1 MKQIL
6 QDMSSGETRL
16 ADVPTPNVSK
26 TSVLIQSTR
35 SLISVGTE
43 RMLVEFGKSNLIE
56 KARAQPE
63 RVKMVFDKMKTDGV
77 FATLDAVKSKLDQP
91 LPLGYCNVGR
101 VMQVGSEVK
110 EFVEGDRVVSNGY
123 HASVVSVSHNLTA
136 KIPDTVS
143 DEAAAFTVLAS
154 IGLQGI
160 RLAAPTLG
168 ESFVVT
174 GLGLIGLLT
183 VQLLRAHGCR
193 VLGID
198 FDESKLELAKTFGA
212 EVVHLSKGED
222 PVEVATAFSRGRGVD
237 GVIIT
242 ASTKSSDPVSQAAK
256 MSRKRGR
263 IVLVGVTGLELNRAD
278 FYEKELSF
286 QVSCSYG
293 PGRYDPNYEEKGQD
307 YPFGFVRWTEKR
319 NFEAILDMMADGR
332 LDTAPL
338 ISHRFSFDD
347 AVKAYDVL
355 SNDKK
360 ALGIVLEYPQVPA
373 SQLRVSKVTLKPAS
387 FKPEEP
393 VLGFIGSGNYASRI
407 LIPAFK
413 KAGAQLHTIVSQ
425 GGVSA
430 THHGQKNDFHAASTE
445 ATQVLDNPDIN
456 TVVVV
461 TRHNTHASYVV
472 QALERGKHVFV
483 EKPLALTDADLAAID
498 VAYKRASNVKL
509 MVGFNRRFAPMVVK
523 MKGLLSSVS
532 EPKTFIMTMNAGS
545 IPADNWVQDVAVGGG
560 RIIGEACHY
569 VDLMR
574 HLVGHEIVS
583 VQARRMGEHPG
594 VAVTED
600 KATIT
605 LGFADGS
612 HGTIHYFA
620 NGGKVF
626 PKERIEVF
634 AGGGVLQ
641 LDNFR
646 KLSSYGWRDF
656 RGLRSFSQD
665 KGQEACAA
673 AFVASLR
680 GGTASP
686 IAYEEL
692 LEVSRVSIE
701 AAKQLREQH

>member
-1 MKQIL
+1 MKQVL
-6 QDMSSGETRL
+6 QNMSSGETRL
-16 ADVPTPNVSK
+16 VDVPTPNVSK
-26 TSVLIQSTR
+26 TSMLIQTTR

-63 RVKMVFDKMKTDGV
+63 RVKMVVDKMKTDGV

-101 VMQVGSEVK
+101 IMQVGTEVK
-110 EFVEGDRVVSNGY
+110 EFTEGDRVVSNGY
-123 HASVVSVSHNLTA
+123 HASVVSVSRNLTA
-136 KIPDTVS
+136 KIPDAVT

-198 FDESKLELAKTFGA
+198 FDESKLKLAEQFGA
-212 EVVHLSKGED
+212 EVVHLSRGEN
-222 PVEVATAFSRGRGVD
+222 PVEVAMAFSRGRGVD

-242 ASTKSSDPVSQAAK
+242 ASTKSSDPVSQAAQ

-263 IVLVGVTGLELNRAD
+263 IVLVGVTGLELNRSD

-332 LDTAPL
+332 LQVEPL
-338 ISHRFSFDD
+338 VSHRFSFDES
-347 AVKAYDVL
+347 VKAYDVL
-355 SNDKK
+355 SNDKA
-360 ALGIVLEYPQVPA
+360 ALGIVLEYPQV
-373 SQLRVSKVTLKPAS
+373 SVTELRVSKVTLKPAS
-387 FKPEEP
+387 FKREEP
-393 VLGFIGSGNYASRI
+393 VLGFIGSGNYASRV

-413 KAGAQLHTIVSQ
+413 KAGAQLHTIVSH

-430 THHGQKNDFHAASTE
+430 THHGEKNDFHAASTE
-445 ATQVLDNPDIN
+445 ASQVLDNPDIN

-461 TRHNTHASYVV
+461 TRHNTHASYVT

-483 EKPLALTDADLAAID
+483 EKPLALTDAELDSIDAVYRQSSDL
-498 VAYKRASNVKL
+498 KL

-523 MKGLLSSVS
+523 MKSLLSSIT
-532 EPKTFIMTMNAGS
+532 EPKSLIMTMNAGA
-545 IPADNWVQDVAVGGG
+545 IPADNWVQDVTIGGG
-560 RIIGEACHY
+560 RILGEACHY

-600 KATIT
+600 KASIT

-612 HGTIHYFA
+612 FGTIHYFA

-646 KLSSYGWRDF
+646 RLTGYGWRDF
-656 RGLRSFSQD
+656 RGMRSFSQD

-673 AFVASLR
+673 AFISSLR
-680 GGTASP
+680 QGLPSP
-686 IAYEEL
+686 IAFEEL

-701 AAKQLREQH
+701 ATRQLRQQV

>member
-16 ADVPTPNVSK
+16 VDVPTPNVSK
-26 TSVLIQSTR
+26 TSVLIQTTR

-43 RMLVEFGKSNLIE
+43 RMLVEFGKANLLE

-101 VMQVGSEVK
+101 VMSLGSDVK
-110 EFVEGDRVVSNGY
+110 DFAEGERVVSNGY
-123 HASVVSVSHNLTA
+123 HASVVSVSRNLTA
-136 KIPDTVS
+136 KIPDAVT

-198 FDESKLELAKTFGA
+198 FDESKLKLAQQFGA
-212 EVVHLSKGED
+212 EVVHLSRGED
-222 PVEVATAFSRGRGVD
+222 PVEVAMAFSRGRGVD

-293 PGRYDPNYEEKGQD
+293 PGRYDPTYEEKGQD

-332 LDTAPL
+332 LQVESL
-338 ISHRFSFDD
+338 VSHRFSFDD
-347 AVKAYDVL
+347 SVKAYDVL
-355 SNDKK
+355 SNDKA
-360 ALGIVLEYPQVPA
+360 ALGIVLEYPQVSE

-387 FKPEEP
+387 FKPEAP

-413 KAGAQLHTIVSQ
+413 KAGAQLHTIVSS

-445 ATQVLDNPDIN
+445 ASQVLDNPDIN

-461 TRHNTHASYVV
+461 TRHNTHASYVM

-483 EKPLALTDADLAAID
+483 EKPLALTDADLVAID
-498 VAYKRASNVKL
+498 VAYKQASNVKL

-523 MKGLLSSVS
+523 MKSLLSNIT
-532 EPKTFIMTMNAGS
+532 EPKSLIMTMNAGS
-545 IPADNWVQDVAVGGG
+545 IPADNWVQDTAVGGG
-560 RIIGEACHY
+560 RILGEACHY

-594 VAVTED
+594 VAVSED
-600 KATIT
+600 KASIT

-612 HGTIHYFA
+612 FGTIHYFA

-626 PKERIEVF
+626 PKERVEVF

-646 KLSSYGWRDF
+646 KLSGYGWREF
-656 RGLRSFSQD
+656 RGMRSFSQD

-673 AFVASLR
+673 AFVSSLR
-680 GGTASP
+680 QGLPSP

-692 LEVSRVSIE
+692 LEVSRITNE
-701 AAKQLREQH
+701 ATRQLREQV